1 MGNRWSIWRGGG
13 QRKTCGRIK
22 ICSLLMDLTTR
33 GEVIGLRLL
42 LKLKSRT
49 SSEGERKQPRK
60 RTEMNVRKDTYIYI
74 YISSIFS
81 NFSLSDSLRT
91 MHSYSEDGEETF
103 EGSKGKRKIWTDFFF
118 SFNFNQEF
126 VHYSH
131 VPLGK
136 NANRHRDFWSP
147 IDRPASI
154 SFFPKSCV

>member
-1 MGNRWSIWRGGG
+1 
-13 QRKTCGRIK
+13 
-22 ICSLLMDLTTR
+22 MDLTTR

-60 RTEMNVRKDTYIYI
+60 RTEMNVRKDI

-103 EGSKGKRKIWTDFFF
+103 ER
-118 SFNFNQEF
+118 EE
-126 VHYSH
+126 
-131 VPLGK
+131 K
-136 NANRHRDFWSP
+136 NLN
-147 IDRPASI
+147 
-154 SFFPKSCV
+154 